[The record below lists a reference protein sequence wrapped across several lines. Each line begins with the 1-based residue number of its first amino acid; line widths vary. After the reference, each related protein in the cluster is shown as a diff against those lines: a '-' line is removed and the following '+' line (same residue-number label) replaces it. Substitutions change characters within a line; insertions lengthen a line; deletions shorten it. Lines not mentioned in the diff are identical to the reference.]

1 MERMGKD
8 LGGLMICACWWCNGG
23 VLGYIYNGVG
33 LDAADAHSEPSNS
46 TAEIRYINTCG
57 A

>member
-1 MERMGKD
+1 MEHMGKD

-23 VLGYIYNGVG
+23 FLGYIYNGVG